1 MSLDLALAADDDL
14 ARLDERLATSAE
26 GWIARTH
33 FADACASSW
42 LDGDLVAIEDLV
54 LHDALAD
61 IRPPTPELF
70 FARTALDAR
79 RRILDAPPGWAMS
92 RAGCNALLGHGESV
106 DAAPDGPAY
115 EQPLDPE
122 FAAIDALLA
131 RSRRTLSRHAAG
143 AAAGIFA
150 SEQSDRFDQWRA
162 QITATENLSPV
173 HAAATTLAAWQD
185 LRPIDNADWLGRL
198 LAADLLRV
206 RRKTR
211 THLCT
216 LNIGLKSVAQSE
228 RRSRDPGVRFQA
240 LLKGFALAAE
250 QGLRDHER
258 WRTARAVLE
267 RKTLNRRVN
276 SHARPL
282 IDLVMA
288 RPLVTAALIATELK
302 ISERSA
308 RDLVSGLEIR
318 EMTGRRRYRAWGVL

>member
-106 DAAPDGPAY
+106 DAAPDGPAH
-115 EQPLDPE
+115 EQPLDPDL
-122 FAAIDALLA
+122 AAIDALLA
-131 RSRRTLSRHAAG
+131 RSRRTLLRHAAG
-143 AAAGIFA
+143 AVADAAARKG
-150 SEQSDRFDQWRA
+150 DRFEQWRA
-162 QITATENLSPV
+162 QITATANGSPV
-173 HAAATTLAAWQD
+173 HAAATALAAWQD

-258 WRTARAVLE
+258 WRSARAVLE
-267 RKTLNRRVN
+267 RKTKGKRVN
-276 SHARPL
+276 SHMGQV

-308 RDLVSGLEIR
+308 RDLVIGLDIR
-318 EMTGRRRYRAWGVL
+318 EMTGRKRYRAWGVL